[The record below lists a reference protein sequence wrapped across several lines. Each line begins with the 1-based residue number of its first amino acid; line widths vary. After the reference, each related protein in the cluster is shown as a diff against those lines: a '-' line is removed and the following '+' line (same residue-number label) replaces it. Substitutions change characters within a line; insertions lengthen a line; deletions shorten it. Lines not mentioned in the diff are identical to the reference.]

1 MNKNSRSIF
10 VRMVFGLTLVIL
22 YLPMLVLVISSF
34 SSTRSFFSGFSLQW
48 YLKLFTDSPL
58 LWETFRRSFW
68 IAISSAVLATI
79 IGTMGAIGWARYS
92 FRLKKALGMGI
103 FLPML
108 LPEIILGVAMLIFFT
123 KLKLTMG
130 VFTIFIAHT
139 TFCMPYVFMLVLA
152 RLDEFDRHILEAA
165 YDLGAGEWQMYVR
178 VLLPLC
184 APAIIAALLLSL
196 TLSFDDFVI
205 TFFVSGPGSSTLP
218 LYIYSMIRFGVSPV
232 VNALSVMMLL
242 GSVLLAGVSL
252 TFYDKIFVKK

>member
-1 MNKNSRSIF
+1 MNNNKRSFF
-10 VRMVFGLTLVIL
+10 VKAVFAITLAFL
-22 YLPMLVLVISSF
+22 YIPMLVLIVSSF

-48 YLKLFTDSPL
+48 YIKLFTDSPL

-68 IAISSAVLATI
+68 IAIFSALLATVV
-79 IGTMGAIGWARYS
+79 GTMGAIGWARYA
-92 FRLKKALGMGI
+92 FRMKKALGMGI

-108 LPEIILGVAMLIFFT
+108 LPEIILGVSMLIFFT

-130 VFTIFIAHT
+130 VFTIFVAHT

-165 YDLGAGEWQMYVR
+165 YDLGAREWQMYSR

-242 GSVLLAGVSL
+242 GSVIFAGFSL
-252 TFYDKIFVKK
+252 KFYDRIFLKK